1 MAKFKGPGKT
11 RKGGKVHPQRG
22 ARRQRAQEQRAAVD
36 VPQTGGDG
44 ARQEHDA
51 PADIVARSNAEF
63 SIVGVGASA
72 GGLEAFTQ
80 FLHALPNN
88 TGVAIILVQ
97 HLSPKHDS
105 ALPELLGGASTL
117 PVVQVEEGMEISANR
132 VYVMP
137 PNTSMGLNAEGRFH
151 LGPRPIDRSQHT
163 PIDTFFRSLAEH
175 AQQRAI
181 GVILSGTAT
190 DGAVGMREIK
200 AVGGI
205 TIAQDPASAKYDGMP
220 RAAIA
225 TGAVDL
231 VLPPREIALEL
242 HRISHHP
249 LVRTI
254 SVKRPGDELEV
265 SEEHLSRI
273 FAMLR
278 NATTVDFTHYKQ
290 PTIRRRLQRRMVV
303 QKINNIEQYIKFLQ
317 ENPSEVQ
324 SLYAD
329 ILIHVTRFFREPE
342 SFDTLAE
349 IVFPAMMAARHEGP
363 HREGPI
369 RIWTPG
375 CATGEESYSVAIALM
390 EFLGERR
397 GAVAVQ
403 IFLAG
408 ISDTAIEFARTGLY
422 PASIAEDV
430 TPERLQR
437 FFTRMNGSYKI
448 NKQVRD
454 LCVFARQDLTRDP
467 PFSKLDLIVCRN
479 VLIYLSS
486 PLQKK
491 LMVMFHYALKP
502 TGFLLLGAAESIG
515 GGGDMFA
522 TGDKRHRLYMRKN
535 AYVRT
540 EMPFSPAEPTRP
552 VAGDQRSAAAH
563 TQRTISNVQ
572 TDANRLILE
581 RFSPPAVILDSEFQI
596 VQFRGHTGAF
606 LEPAPGDASLNVLKM
621 AREGLLY
628 GLRAAINEARRTGKM
643 SRKKG
648 LKIR

>member
-1 MAKFKGPGKT
+1 MLSASLPSPAELAKMAKSKDAGKT
-11 RKGGKVHPQRG
+11 RKGGKVRPQRES
-22 ARRQRAQEQRAAVD
+22 ARRGGREQRPAVD
-36 VPQTGGDG
+36 AHQRDAGGDG
-44 ARQEHDA
+44 AEKEQSA
-51 PADIVARSNAEF
+51 LADVVARSNTEF
-63 SIVGVGASA
+63 SIAGVGASA

-80 FLHALPNN
+80 FLHALPND
-88 TGVAIILVQ
+88 TGMAIILVQ

-105 ALPELLGGASTL
+105 VLPELLGGASTL

-137 PNTSMGLNAEGRFH
+137 PNTSMGLNTEGRFQ
-151 LGPRPIDRSQHT
+151 LGPRPVDPSQHT
-163 PIDTFFRSLAEH
+163 PIDTFFRSVAEY
-175 AQQRAI
+175 AEQRAI

-242 HRISHHP
+242 HRISNHP

-254 SVKRPGDELEV
+254 SVKPAGDELEV
-265 SEEHLSRI
+265 SEEHLSRS
-273 FAMLR
+273 FVNLR
-278 NATTVDFTHYKQ
+278 NATSVDFTHYKQ
-290 PTIRRRLQRRMVV
+290 PTIRRRLQRRMVLH
-303 QKINNIEQYIKFLQ
+303 KISRVEQYIKFIQ
-317 ENPSEVQ
+317 ENPDEVR

-342 SFDTLAE
+342 SFDTLSE
-349 IVFPAMMAARHEGP
+349 VVFPAMMAARQEGP
-363 HREGPI
+363 QREGPI
-369 RIWTPG
+369 RMWTPG

-397 GAVAVQ
+397 GSVPIQ
-403 IFLAG
+403 IFG
-408 ISDTAIEFARTGLY
+408 TDISDTAIEFARAGIY

-430 TPERLQR
+430 SPERLQR
-437 FFTRMNGSYKI
+437 FFTRVDGSYKI

-502 TGFLLLGAAESIG
+502 
-515 GGGDMFA
+515 
-522 TGDKRHRLYMRKN
+522 
-535 AYVRT
+535 
-540 EMPFSPAEPTRP
+540 
-552 VAGDQRSAAAH
+552 
-563 TQRTISNVQ
+563 
-572 TDANRLILE
+572 
-581 RFSPPAVILDSEFQI
+581 
-596 VQFRGHTGAF
+596 
-606 LEPAPGDASLNVLKM
+606 
-621 AREGLLY
+621 
-628 GLRAAINEARRTGKM
+628 
-643 SRKKG
+643 
-648 LKIR
+648 